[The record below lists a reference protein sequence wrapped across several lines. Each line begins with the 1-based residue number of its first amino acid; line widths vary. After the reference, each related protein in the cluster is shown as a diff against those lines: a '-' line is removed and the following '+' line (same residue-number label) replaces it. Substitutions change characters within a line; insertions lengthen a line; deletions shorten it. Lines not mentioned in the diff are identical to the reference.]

1 MSVPGGARRWTV
13 VAPRQV
19 AGTSTPHPRST
30 VNETPIH
37 VVGNVVDVP
46 RRNRTSNGSV
56 TNFRMAST
64 SRHWDDETKGFVDGA
79 TLWIDVACWGDLG
92 GNVARS
98 VSKGDP
104 VLVVGNLLTESWDS
118 DAGRR
123 SSNRMKASAVG
134 LNLARGW
141 SDFKRP
147 ARVDQSS
154 DVPSVRESAGDVSP
168 TEDPYAERS
177 TDYIEGEETLHE
189 TDSDVIGDREAVPAL
204 T

>member
-1 MSVPGGARRWTV
+1 VY
-13 VAPRQV
+13 
-19 AGTSTPHPRST
+19 
-30 VNETPIH
+30 ETEIH

-46 RRNRTSNGSV
+46 RHNRTATGSV

-64 SRHWDDETKGFVDGA
+64 SRRWDEEAKSFVDGA
-79 TLWIDVACWGDLG
+79 TLWIDVACWGELG

-98 VSKGDP
+98 ITKGDP
-104 VLVVGNLLTESWDS
+104 VLVVGNLQTDSWDS

-123 SSNRMKASAVG
+123 SSNRVKALAVG

-147 ARVDQSS
+147 ARGDSAPGAP
-154 DVPSVRESAGDVSP
+154 VPQEPVAD
-168 TEDPYAERS
+168 DPYAGRP
-177 TDYIEGEETLHE
+177 TDYLDGESALHQA
-189 TDSDVIGDREAVPAL
+189 DSDVSEDREAVPAL

>member
-1 MSVPGGARRWTV
+1 VY
-13 VAPRQV
+13 
-19 AGTSTPHPRST
+19 
-30 VNETPIH
+30 ETEIH

-46 RRNRTSNGSV
+46 RHNRTANGSV

-64 SRHWDDETKGFVDGA
+64 SRRWDEEAKSFVDGA
-79 TLWIDVACWGDLG
+79 TLWIDVACWGELG

-98 VSKGDP
+98 IAKGDP

-123 SSNRMKASAVG
+123 SSNRMKALAVG

-141 SDFKRP
+141 SSFKRP
-147 ARVDQSS
+147 ARSDQPA
-154 DVPSVRESAGDVSP
+154 DVPVAPETVEG
-168 TEDPYAERS
+168 DPYAARS
-177 TDYIEGEETLHE
+177 TDYMEGEEALYAS
-189 TDSDVIGDREAVPAL
+189 DSEGAEDREAVPAL

>member
-1 MSVPGGARRWTV
+1 VYE
-13 VAPRQV
+13 
-19 AGTSTPHPRST
+19 
-30 VNETPIH
+30 VNIH

-46 RRNRTSNGSV
+46 RHNRTTNGSV

-64 SRHWDDETKGFVDGA
+64 SRRWDDETKGFVDGA
-79 TLWIDVACWGDLG
+79 TLWIDVACWGELG

-104 VLVVGNLLTESWDS
+104 VVVVGNLATESWDS

-123 SSNRMKASAVG
+123 SSNRIKATAVG

-147 ARVDQSS
+147 ARADQ
-154 DVPSVRESAGDVSP
+154 VPGVSAGSSVEEASP

-177 TDYIEGEETLHE
+177 TDYIEGVDALEGENSEFPSERTPVPTL
-189 TDSDVIGDREAVPAL
+189 T
-204 T
+204 

>member
-1 MSVPGGARRWTV
+1 
-13 VAPRQV
+13 
-19 AGTSTPHPRST
+19 

-46 RRNRTSNGSV
+46 RRNRTSNGPV

-64 SRHWDDETKGFVDGA
+64 ARRWDEEAKGFVDTS
-79 TLWIDVACWGDLG
+79 TLWIDVACWGELG

-98 VSKGDP
+98 ISKGDP

-123 SSNRMKASAVG
+123 SSNRMKATAVG

-141 SDFKRP
+141 SDFKR
-147 ARVDQSS
+147 AVRADQSPDVLS
-154 DVPSVRESAGDVSP
+154 PQEPGEEVPS

-177 TDYIEGEETLHE
+177 TDYIEGVDALEEVN
-189 TDSDVIGDREAVPAL
+189 SDLTSERTAMPAL